1 MKKREISAGA
11 EKVENIARRGCLQ
24 GEAANNGA
32 SGAEQE
38 REAAE
43 RRVQAALDKE
53 REKKEKAERKER
65 RRRERAEG
73 KESKN
78 RTPGFGGWL
87 AAVVSLSVAVLAL
100 GAIVTVGYFDLA
112 DSKSSLT
119 ESYRVAVYEF
129 SENVESMSTGLS
141 KARIAD
147 GAEMQRL
154 LTGVLVH
161 SELAERCLGQLP
173 CDGQDAA
180 ALTQFFNRCS
190 AYSRSLLAKLAAGGE
205 LTSQEERAVAYMYE
219 TCERIRGN
227 TPALIESA
235 QMSFVDELFA
245 ANGSF
250 GKGMEKLGECVG
262 ELPADV
268 APLFGAQAPA
278 AAADGRDIGEKEAF
292 AAAEKYFSE
301 YKPENM
307 RIAGRTEGAMPC
319 YVAEFSRGG
328 VQCCAHV
335 RAADGA
341 LAYFESDAPG
351 KAENYTREDCSR
363 IARRFLEQCGYEGLK
378 CAFVSECGAE
388 VCAEFAAEQGGVM
401 LYADRILVKVCKEKG
416 EVTGLEAMPYL
427 KNHKEREI
435 GAARL
440 SAETV
445 ERNAAARMDEV
456 FFVRPALLPQS
467 GGELLCWEV
476 RGTYGGAKYIA
487 FVDASTGA
495 EAEVYVVVGTGR
507 GEKIV

>member
-1 MKKREISAGA
+1 
-11 EKVENIARRGCLQ
+11 
-24 GEAANNGA
+24 
-32 SGAEQE
+32 
-38 REAAE
+38 
-43 RRVQAALDKE
+43 
-53 REKKEKAERKER
+53 
-65 RRRERAEG
+65 
-73 KESKN
+73 
-78 RTPGFGGWL
+78 
-87 AAVVSLSVAVLAL
+87 
-100 GAIVTVGYFDLA
+100 
-112 DSKSSLT
+112 
-119 ESYRVAVYEF
+119 
-129 SENVESMSTGLS
+129 
-141 KARIAD
+141 
-147 GAEMQRL
+147 
-154 LTGVLVH
+154 
-161 SELAERCLGQLP
+161 
-173 CDGQDAA
+173 
-180 ALTQFFNRCS
+180 
-190 AYSRSLLAKLAAGGE
+190 
-205 LTSQEERAVAYMYE
+205 
-219 TCERIRGN
+219 
-227 TPALIESA
+227 
-235 QMSFVDELFA
+235 
-245 ANGSF
+245 
-250 GKGMEKLGECVG
+250 
-262 ELPADV
+262 
-268 APLFGAQAPA
+268 
-278 AAADGRDIGEKEAF
+278 
-292 AAAEKYFSE
+292 
-301 YKPENM
+301 M

-378 CAFVSECGAE
+378 CAFVSESGAE